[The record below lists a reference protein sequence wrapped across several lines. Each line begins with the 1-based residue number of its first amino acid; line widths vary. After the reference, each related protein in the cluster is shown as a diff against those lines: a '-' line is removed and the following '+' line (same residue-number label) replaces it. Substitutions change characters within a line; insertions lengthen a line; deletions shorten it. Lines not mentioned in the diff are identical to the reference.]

1 MDQQSNLAYEYERF
15 EDHAPRGIQSL
26 QGKKKQAQK
35 RKSIVKNAGYVVMA
49 VVMISMLIYSRVEQT
64 ELNMAY
70 NQTVADIEAKKGENA
85 RLKVELEE
93 KLSLNNIE
101 EYAENNLEMTS
112 RSRQQETYINF
123 NTENKVEVVQK
134 QSFFGNIASWFRNLF
149 S

>member
-1 MDQQSNLAYEYERF
+1 MSQQSNLAYEYERF
-15 EDHAPRGIQSL
+15 EERTPRGIQSL

-35 RKSIVKNAGYVVMA
+35 RRSMVKNAGCVVMA
-49 VVMISMLIYSRVEQT
+49 VMMISMLIYSRVEQT

-70 NQTVADIEAKKGENA
+70 NQTVADIETKKGENA

>member
-1 MDQQSNLAYEYERF
+1 
-15 EDHAPRGIQSL
+15 
-26 QGKKKQAQK
+26 
-35 RKSIVKNAGYVVMA
+35 
-49 VVMISMLIYSRVEQT
+49 MISMLIYSRVEQT